1 MTLAAILKMEKID
14 IFWLLA
20 FILLFMAL
28 NVLVHIIVNSLK
40 DKPLGSQSIYDVALQ
55 DTFFVMKC
63 YGSFICLMQGFAN
76 ITKFRATL
84 VENDIALT
92 LACSIYSFGYTA
104 IGISTGCLCFIRIFC
119 LINLSFVEESIG
131 EYSIRMI
138 STIITVGI
146 SCIVVFILFINEETN
161 SGAFASLLTLKPTPS
176 GKTSLYPYPNIL
188 VWELCGW

>member
-1 MTLAAILKMEKID
+1 MENID
-14 IFWLLA
+14 FFWLLA
-20 FILLFMAL
+20 FVLLFLAL

-40 DKPLGSQSIYDVALQ
+40 EKPLGSQSIYDVALQ